1 MSIFR
6 SIFEFFTQPISWN
19 NTQEASPY
27 ITNDDTHT
35 SFDQH
40 TNLGVNPSTGLPM
53 LDDSMLDVGGN
64 VFGCDNSPSSSFD
77 NDWGSSFDSFDS
89 GSSFSSDD

>member
-1 MSIFR
+1 MSIFS
-6 SIFEFFTQPISWN
+6 SIFDFFTQPISWN
-19 NTQEASPY
+19 NSQESSPA
-27 ITNDDTHT
+27 ITNDVT
-35 SFDQH
+35 SSFNHH
-40 TNLGVNPSTGLPM
+40 TNLGINPSSGLPM

-89 GSSFSSDD
+89 DSSFGSDD